1 MAFIF
6 NVSLTVFVMFLIWGV
21 VAKFRKKKSQ
31 WKFLIS
37 LLSLVIAFIVAPS
50 PEDKSISSDSNFQN
64 IQTTSS
70 FNEPD
75 EGFES
80 KINYSLRITPEQFS
94 KRFNDLVEQQGL
106 SNFYHIDQI
115 NIDVGQSNVNT
126 FTKQLTDRLGISGT
140 VNKTDGTL
148 GFVQTTL
155 VPDGTDQ
162 DTIDLNNS
170 ILLLTTVIDPNIT
183 QEGIDYISYQAKENL
198 TSENKGKTMYENGY
212 AYTTIKTAYGL
223 VFRISKPIE

>member
-1 MAFIF
+1 
-6 NVSLTVFVMFLIWGV
+6 MFLIWGV
-21 VAKFRKKKSQ
+21 VAKFQKKKSQ
-31 WKFLIS
+31 WKFLVS
-37 LLSLVIAFIVAPS
+37 LLSLVVAFIAAPS
-50 PEDKSISSDSNFQN
+50 PEDKSISSDSNVQN

-70 FNEPD
+70 SNEPN
-75 EGFES
+75 EELES
-80 KINYSLRITPEQFS
+80 EINYSLRITPEQFS
-94 KRFNDLVEQQGL
+94 EKFNDLVEQQDL

-115 NIDVGQSNVNT
+115 SIEDGQSNVST

-148 GFVQTTL
+148 GFVQTIL

-162 DTIDLNNS
+162 DTVDLNNS

-183 QEGIDYISYQAKENL
+183 QEGIDYISHQVIENL

-223 VFRISKPIE
+223 VFRISKPVE